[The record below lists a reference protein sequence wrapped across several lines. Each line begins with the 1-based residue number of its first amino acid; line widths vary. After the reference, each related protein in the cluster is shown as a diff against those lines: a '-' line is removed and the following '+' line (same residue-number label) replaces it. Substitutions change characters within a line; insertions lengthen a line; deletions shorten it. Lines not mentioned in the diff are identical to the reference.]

1 MFGISSI
8 VFLFLLVWTFAEDY
22 DRDWKNYQREFRQL
36 EAANTKGQL
45 DGELE
50 KLNALEE
57 YKEAKNTLDAAE
69 NSLQEKEDDLKIL
82 EKQLRKLEAE
92 HYQVEQAYNFTKAEY
107 DVVKYEH
114 EEAVGRG
121 HGNPE
126 KTGAKYDRYE
136 VDLNQKRL
144 IVEETERRLSEKRNT
159 IRSHRKEV
167 READTRLSQLRRQAT
182 ILDRKLR
189 VVDPAAMSFANKIGD
204 MVRDL
209 PVLDLLSPYYKVDQV
224 VLKDITED
232 INFMQ
237 IPKVDRCT
245 TCHQGITEPGY
256 EDALQPFTTHPDL
269 ELYLNSNS
277 PHPLESFGCT
287 SCHAGRG
294 RGTDFS
300 TAVHTPG
307 SHEQEEEWIEKYGWH
322 EMHHW
327 EQPMFPV
334 KYTEAGCFKCH
345 SNEIYIR
352 GADKLN
358 LGTNLVERAGCF
370 GCHTIERYKN
380 KQRIGPDLNKI

>member
-126 KTGAKYDRYE
+126 KTGAKYDRY
-136 VDLNQKRL
+136 
-144 IVEETERRLSEKRNT
+144 
-159 IRSHRKEV
+159 
-167 READTRLSQLRRQAT
+167 
-182 ILDRKLR
+182 
-189 VVDPAAMSFANKIGD
+189 
-204 MVRDL
+204 
-209 PVLDLLSPYYKVDQV
+209 
-224 VLKDITED
+224 
-232 INFMQ
+232 
-237 IPKVDRCT
+237 
-245 TCHQGITEPGY
+245 
-256 EDALQPFTTHPDL
+256 
-269 ELYLNSNS
+269 
-277 PHPLESFGCT
+277 
-287 SCHAGRG
+287 
-294 RGTDFS
+294 
-300 TAVHTPG
+300 
-307 SHEQEEEWIEKYGWH
+307 
-322 EMHHW
+322 
-327 EQPMFPV
+327 
-334 KYTEAGCFKCH
+334 
-345 SNEIYIR
+345 
-352 GADKLN
+352 
-358 LGTNLVERAGCF
+358 
-370 GCHTIERYKN
+370 
-380 KQRIGPDLNKI
+380 